1 MAPDPLPRGGTI
13 GILGGGQLGRMLAQA
28 AAKLGFQ
35 TCVLA
40 PEADSP
46 AFAVSGRHIVAGY
59 DDAEAFK
66 ALAARCDVVTFEFEN
81 VSAEALGILE
91 GAVRISPPRRALEV
105 TQDRL
110 LEKRFVDSLG
120 LATAPWAPVE
130 GARALADA
138 LASLGGE
145 DSGSDRPMFLKLARQ
160 GYDGKGQLRV
170 GGTADLGMAQDWLGD
185 RPAVLEKAV
194 PFEIELSVVAA
205 RAPGGAMVFYDI
217 PLNTH
222 RGGVLHESIVPSPIP
237 DGIRRHAETYAR
249 HIAEALD
256 YVGVIAV
263 EMFLVREEGGARL
276 LVNEIA
282 PRVHNSG
289 HWTIEACAVSQFE
302 NHIRAVAGWP
312 LGATA
317 RHADARMVNLLG
329 SEADD
334 ALALMLE
341 NPARSLHLY
350 GKREAR
356 PGRKMG
362 HFVELTPLR
371 DS

>member
-1 MAPDPLPRGGTI
+1 MARDPLPRGGTI

-46 AFAVSGRHIVAGY
+46 AFAVSGAHIVAGY

-91 GAVRISPPRRALEV
+91 GAVRIAPPRRALEV

-120 LATAPWAPVE
+120 LATAPWAPVD

-138 LASLGGE
+138 LASLGSDGG
-145 DSGSDRPMFLKLARQ
+145 DSPMFLKLARQ
-160 GYDGKGQLRV
+160 GYDGKGQLRIS
-170 GGTADLGMAQDWLGD
+170 GPADLGKAQDWLGD

-194 PFEIELSVVAA
+194 PFEIELSVIAV
-205 RAPGGAMVFYDI
+205 RAPGGAMAFYDI
-217 PLNTH
+217 PRNTH
-222 RGGVLHESIVPSPIP
+222 RGGVLHESIVPAPLSAE
-237 DGIRRHAETYAR
+237 IRGRAETYAR
-249 HIAEALD
+249 QIAEALD

-263 EMFLVREEGGARL
+263 EMFLVREEGGERL
-276 LVNEIA
+276 VVNEIA

-334 ALALMLE
+334 ALALMRE
-341 NPARSLHLY
+341 TPARSVHLY

-362 HFVELTPLR
+362 HYVELSPLQ

>member
-1 MAPDPLPRGGTI
+1 MASEPLPRGGTI

-46 AFAVSGRHIVAGY
+46 AFAVSGSHIVAGY

-91 GAVRISPPRRALEV
+91 GAVRIAPPRRALEV

-120 LATAPWAPVE
+120 LATAPWAPVD
-130 GARALADA
+130 GAHALEDA
-138 LASLGGE
+138 LASLVGQDG
-145 DSGSDRPMFLKLARQ
+145 DSPMFLKLARQ
-160 GYDGKGQLRV
+160 GYDGKGQLRI
-170 GGTADLGMAQDWLGD
+170 GGLSDLGKAQDWLGEKA
-185 RPAVLEKAV
+185 AVLEKAV
-194 PFEIELSVVAA
+194 SFEIELSVIAV
-205 RAPGGAMVFYDI
+205 RAYGGAMAFYDV
-217 PLNTH
+217 PRNTH
-222 RGGVLHESIVPSPIP
+222 RGGVLHESLVPAPVS
-237 DGIRRHAETYAR
+237 DEIRSQARSYAR
-249 HIAEALD
+249 QIAEALD

-263 EMFLVREEGGARL
+263 EMFLVREGGGPRL

-312 LGATA
+312 LGATD

-329 SEADD
+329 SDVD
-334 ALALMLE
+334 HALALLRE

-356 PGRKMG
+356 AGRKMG
-362 HFVELTPLR
+362 HYVELTLLR